1 MFKQQFRC
9 AVDSEERVWAI
20 NHLLPPANFS
30 LIQAYV
36 MGKSCTMRK
45 GGRALMSRGNYLLP
59 QLGLAVNHAPS
70 VSDHFELHRFDLLE
84 LTGAPYVAIQHYWS
98 VR

>member
-20 NHLLPPANFS
+20 NHLLPQPIFLS
-30 LIQAYV
+30 SKL